1 MEAQIQLLERRVE
14 REKQARKEAERILE
28 EKALELYNA
37 NKELK
42 ELNETL
48 QNEVIARTDAL
59 ERSRRRYMQLV
70 ESATE
75 IIYEADNKGHITYV
89 NPVTCK
95 FLQFSNE
102 ELIGKHYLE
111 LVPDSH
117 SSIVKDFYTACLNNN
132 EYQSYFEFPIHRKDG
147 STIWI
152 GQNLQFNINSRAV
165 VTGLRAIARN
175 ITDKH
180 FAQLQLQ
187 LSEEKYRRIMENME
201 LGFLEV
207 DLQGNIVRAYERFC
221 EMTGYEEMDLIG
233 KNAAE
238 IFLPEEFKDLMR
250 KQEESRVEGKINSYE
265 TQLTRK
271 NGEIFWVLISGGPV
285 FNEHGET
292 IGSVG
297 IHYDISQQKKILHEL
312 AEAKQLAEA
321 SQKAEQE
328 FLANMSHEIRT
339 PLNAIIGMSHLL
351 YDTSPS
357 KEQIEYVEIIK
368 NSANFLHTLISDVL
382 DMAKIE
388 ARKIEVKPIPFD
400 LVSLLRTVQRTFQL
414 KIQERDVTIL
424 TSIDKRIDC
433 QVVADETLLNQI
445 ILNLMS
451 NAEKFTEK
459 GEIEI
464 KVEVHEIMG
473 KSAQLKFSVRD
484 TGIGMDDEKQK
495 LIFQKFKQI
504 HDKNTP
510 KTKGTGL
517 GLAIVKELIELQ
529 GGQIWVESKRNM
541 GTTFTFLLPVGCT
554 TTKLV
559 DIFTNSVSAEK
570 ASFSGCRILVV
581 EDNYMNHKFVSTLL
595 SKWNINQVHAH
606 NGLEAVEIATKQAFD
621 IILMDIQMPIMD
633 GYEACIKIRNS
644 TNPNQHTVIIAL
656 TASAMI
662 VEKSKAINSGMNDVL
677 TKPFTPI
684 QLEGIIRKYVIQN
697 EKQVLEITNNKI
709 PIGTTSEMKINQE
722 KLNELYADDNSFKLM
737 VFEAFVEDIE
747 SQIEEFRVAT
757 VAQDWKEVGRIAHKI
772 KPSFAMV
779 GLPETESQLK
789 EIENALKQSNFDTSV
804 YQKINDFIELFPTLI
819 TLVDNELT
827 LLRK

>member
-1 MEAQIQLLERRVE
+1 METKIELLERRII
-14 REKQARKEAERILE
+14 REQKARKEAERILE
-28 EKALELYNA
+28 EKAIELYNT
-37 NKELK
+37 NLELK
-42 ELNETL
+42 KLNETL
-48 QNEVIARTDAL
+48 QNEVNARTKAL
-59 ERSRRRYMQLV
+59 ERSRQRYMKLV

-75 IIYEADNKGHITYV
+75 IIYEADSKGQITYV
-89 NPVTCK
+89 NPITSK
-95 FLQFSNE
+95 LLLYTHE

-111 LVPDSH
+111 LVPASH
-117 SSIVKDFYTACLNNN
+117 INIVENFYNDCLAKK
-132 EYQSYFEFPIHRKDG
+132 EYQTYFEFPILRKDK
-147 STIWI
+147 TILWI
-152 GQNLQFNINSRAV
+152 GQNLQFNITSREV
-165 VTGLRAIARN
+165 IIGLRAIARN

-207 DLQGNIVRAYERFC
+207 DLNGNIVRAYERFC
-221 EMTGYEEMDLIG
+221 EMMGYEESDLIG
-233 KNAAE
+233 KNAIE
-238 IFLPEEFKDLMR
+238 TFLPKEFEELM
-250 KQEESRVEGKINSYE
+250 KQQEENRAIGKTNSYE
-265 TQLTRK
+265 IQLRRK
-271 NGEIFWVLISGGPV
+271 NGDLMWVLISGGPI
-285 FNEHGET
+285 FDEKGET

-312 AEAKQLAEA
+312 AKAKQLAEA
-321 SQKAEQE
+321 SEKAEQE

-388 ARKIEVKPIPFD
+388 ARKIEVKPRAFD
-400 LVSLLRTVQRTFQL
+400 LVSLLRTIQRTFQL
-414 KIQERDVTIL
+414 KIQERNVNIIT
-424 TSIDKRIDC
+424 TIDKKIDC

-445 ILNLMS
+445 LLNLMS
-451 NAEKFTEK
+451 NSEKFTEK
-459 GEIEI
+459 GEIEL
-464 KVEVHEIMG
+464 KVEVHEING
-473 KSAQLKFSVRD
+473 KSGQLKFSVRD

-529 GGQIWVESKRNM
+529 GGKIWVESKRNL
-541 GTTFTFLLPVGCT
+541 GTTFTFMLPVSCT
-554 TTKLV
+554 STKLV
-559 DIFTNSVSAEK
+559 DIFTNPLPVAK
-570 ASFSGCRILVV
+570 ASFDGCRILVV
-581 EDNYMNHKFVSTLL
+581 EDNYMNRKFVSTLL
-595 SKWNINQVHAH
+595 SKWNIEQEHAH
-606 NGLEAVEIATKQAFD
+606 NGLEAVEMANKQAFD

-644 TNPNQHTVIIAL
+644 NNPNQKAVIIAL

-662 VEKSKAINSGMNDVL
+662 VEKSKAIASGMNDVL

-684 QLEGIIRKYVIQN
+684 LLEEMIRKFVTQN
-697 EKQVLEITNNKI
+697 EDHSPALQTHQTPKI
-709 PIGTTSEMKINQE
+709 SYEMNLNQE
-722 KLNELYADDNSFKLM
+722 KIYEIYGDDNSFKLS
-737 VFEAFVEDIE
+737 VFEAFLEDID
-747 SQIEEFRVAT
+747 SQVKEFDAAIEDKNW
-757 VAQDWKEVGRIAHKI
+757 QEVGKIAHKI

-779 GLPETESQLK
+779 GLPETEQLLK
-789 EIENALKQSNFDTSV
+789 EIETTLKQSDLTTQV
-804 YQKINDFIELFPTLI
+804 IEKINDFKLAFPRLLNLVIDELN
-819 TLVDNELT
+819 V
-827 LLRK
+827 LRK